1 MRWHCSTVVKQNI
14 FFFYFRGFNIHATFS
29 LFIFS
34 VSDLSLSPQRSSLS
48 LITSLSL
55 TVAYTNR
62 CLSCFSSTKYQFL
75 AWVWRC
81 GPGGMVLWW
90 RLTSPLLPLHVF
102 LDFLFVI
109 SSGVLFFAWFSALN
123 SDWLDQMQGRCWF
136 CIGFFCGFMVV
147 LEVGLPSWW
156 WGW

>member
-1 MRWHCSTVVKQNI
+1 MYMPLSLSS
-14 FFFYFRGFNIHATFS
+14 FS
-29 LFIFS
+29 LFLISLFLHNVLAS
-34 VSDLSLSPQRSSLS
+34 LSSHPCPGLSLSS

-62 CLSCFSSTKYQFL
+62 CLSCFSSTKFQCL

-81 GPGGMVLWW
+81 GPGGLVLWW

-109 SSGVLFFAWFSALN
+109 SSGVFFFAWFSALN